1 MTPPNV
7 QQSLVVLKPDTVQRR
22 LVGRII
28 DRFERKGLK
37 ITALKFVQL
46 SQDRAERMYAVH
58 EGSEFYERLMRFVL
72 SGPVVAMVLAGPDAV
87 EVVRAMM
94 GPTNSRQA
102 QPGTIRGDFG
112 MDQPMNLVHG
122 SDSADSVANE
132 IAVFFELGEIV
143 EYTLDTDA
151 WTHGG

>member
-1 MTPPNV
+1 MTPSNV
-7 QQSLVVLKPDTVQRR
+7 QQTLVVLKPDTVQRR

-37 ITALKFVQL
+37 ITALKIMQL

-58 EGSEFYERLMRFVL
+58 EGREFYERLMRFVL

-112 MDQPMNLVHG
+112 MDERINLVHG
-122 SDSADSVANE
+122 SDSADSAANE
-132 IAVFFELGEIV
+132 IAVFFEPGEIV

-151 WTHGG
+151 WTHEG